1 MGQNLTCLEYG
12 NCCDLT
18 HVRML
23 MQCFIHVKVS
33 FQDRNLVL
41 LIEKFPFLVLA
52 RNTVNTLLSI
62 FHSIIYQ
69 TVLPCGR
76 LKTNE
81 NFKLLAL
88 KVVTVVYERWS
99 LSYKRF
105 QVCSCDLEPFG
116 ILENWSLKTGGC
128 FWEVVQLKVR
138 LQAKTFCFAFLI
150 THASLVTKVHNNSQ
164 NDLKMADQSSQ
175 LPL

>member
-1 MGQNLTCLEYG
+1 MFHSCKSQFSRQKSGPSHWEISISCTSQKY
-12 NCCDLT
+12 
-18 HVRML
+18 
-23 MQCFIHVKVS
+23 S
-33 FQDRNLVL
+33 
-41 LIEKFPFLVLA
+41 
-52 RNTVNTLLSI
+52 NTLLSI

-105 QVCSCDLEPFG
+105 QVWSCDLETFG